1 MLYLEQRY
9 KFENNYLYDYVLDTD
24 TSSKTFGQ
32 IKSKTSRNLT
42 ARADGEEDR
51 AKRIGLEAI
60 EDYISKDNRKIKEVL
75 NELENEKLEIILYM
89 LTQKTS
95 FSYEN
100 ILLNLKKLMEIIQ
113 KRLLAYSLSI

>member
-1 MLYLEQRY
+1 MCIRDR
-9 KFENNYLYDYVLDTD
+9 YDYVLDTD